1 LIINNNA
8 DEWAYEC
15 GNEEDEPLMVDAMK
29 NSDSRIQ
36 NHIKNFKDYVQY
48 FKIQET
54 VTPAEK
60 AIGKIKGRE
69 ALSI

>member
-1 LIINNNA
+1 LNINNA

-15 GNEEDEPLMVDAMK
+15 GNEEGEPSMEDAMK
-29 NSDSRIQ
+29 NSDLRIQ
-36 NHIKNFKDYVQY
+36 NHIKHFKDYVQY

-60 AIGKIKGRE
+60 ASGKIKGRE
-69 ALSI
+69 ALNI